1 MGAPISMCFI
11 NQVAVVTG
19 ASDGIGLA
27 VVQLLA
33 QAGVKVVLNA
43 RGVDRLNAVSEALRC
58 AGHEVLAVPGDM
70 TRAAPIRRVMDAAL
84 EKFGRL
90 DILVNNVG
98 GSQHGLAFQEVS
110 ERAWEQT
117 QNSNLKSAFFCSQAV
132 VAIMEK
138 QGGGQIVNVASLA
151 GRQRSRLSS
160 ADYSSAKAG
169 MIGLTRHLAWELGPL
184 GIRVNAVAP
193 GVTLTERVRALWE
206 KRSLEYQSFVLAGI
220 PLGRLA
226 EPMEVA
232 RAIVFLASVE
242 SSYITGATLDVNGG
256 SFMN

>member
-1 MGAPISMCFI
+1 MCFI

-70 TRAAPIRRVMDAAL
+70 TRAATIRRVMDAAL

-98 GSQHGLAFQEVS
+98 GSQHGLAFQAVS

-132 VAIMEK
+132 VPIMEK
-138 QGGGQIVNVASLA
+138 QGGGQIVNVASFA

-160 ADYSSAKAG
+160 ADYASAKAG

-206 KRSLEYQSFVLAGI
+206 KRSSEYQSFVLAGI

-232 RAIVFLASVE
+232 RAIVFLASAE